1 MKKRIFIAV
10 QYLEIGGAER
20 SLVEMLRAVDY
31 ERCDIDLFVYRHSGE
46 LMDKLPAK
54 MNLQPEIPAYR
65 SLTIPIK
72 EAVAKGHWFVAL
84 GRLLAKW
91 KAKRN
96 ERKLRSKESI
106 VIFQYV
112 ANYTTPFLPSLKKFG
127 RYDLAISYLTPHN
140 IVRDKVE
147 ANEKWAWVHTDYSY
161 VGVDVEA
168 ELPVWATYDR
178 IATVSEDVAKSF
190 IGIFPSLKEKIFVF
204 ENILSEKTVRE
215 QANLNQNAS
224 DLNDIQR
231 FEGIKLCSVGRFG
244 YAKAFD
250 RAVEI
255 CRLLVDS
262 GISLRWYLIGYGGDE
277 PLIRQA
283 IIRFGME
290 GHFIILGKKS
300 NPYPYMAA
308 CDIYVQPSRYEGK
321 AVTVRE
327 AQILCK
333 PVVITAYNTAH
344 SQLKDGIDG
353 AIVPNGTEGAAK
365 GLADFIHNKEL
376 QNSIINYL
384 VKHHYGNEDEVE
396 KLYSNI

>member
-231 FEGIKLCSVGRFG
+231 FEGIKLCSVGRFS

>member
-91 KAKRN
+91 KAKLN
-96 ERKLRSKESI
+96 ERKVRSKESI

-231 FEGIKLCSVGRFG
+231 FEGIKLCSVGRFS